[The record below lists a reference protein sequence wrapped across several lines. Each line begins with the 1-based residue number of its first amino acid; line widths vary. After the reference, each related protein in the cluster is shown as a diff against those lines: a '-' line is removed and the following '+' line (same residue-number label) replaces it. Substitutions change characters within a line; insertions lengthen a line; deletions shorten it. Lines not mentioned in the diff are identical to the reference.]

1 MQDINATSYILA
13 ITQMQMLRS
22 EYKAIVGVVA
32 RSLQLTP
39 REVQQLHM
47 RCFCSR
53 KPDSEADKPRR
64 SDSNASKTSEE
75 KSSVADSTPAKGSKA
90 SQASSE
96 KTSDDIKEKEDGSRL
111 SSGSSSGSGE
121 ESSNPNNNKN
131 NENDEKMRS
140 VLTKAVLW
148 LFTIYMFVAFIS
160 LLITPR
166 TERPEGSTRYVSWNE
181 FVHHMLAVGEVKELI
196 IRPDMEMVTIILH
209 DGAVIKGRKVTSTIF
224 HMAVADANKFEEKL
238 RVVEKRLGITDGIPV
253 TYDRQT
259 DTTGRILML
268 LLFCA
273 LLMSIATRMK
283 SMKSPLSMDSFVSNL

>member
-1 MQDINATSYILA
+1 
-13 ITQMQMLRS
+13 MQMLRA

-53 KPDSEADKPRR
+53 KADTEADKHRSGKESSNTADNKSTSSPNTTEPENSGRR
-64 SDSNASKTSEE
+64 ADGVKGREEESRPSSASG
-75 KSSVADSTPAKGSKA
+75 P
-90 SQASSE
+90 
-96 KTSDDIKEKEDGSRL
+96 
-111 SSGSSSGSGE
+111 SSGDE
-121 ESSNPNNNKN
+121 TSNPNNNKN

-238 RVVEKRLGITDGIPV
+238 RMVEKRLGITDGVPV

-283 SMKSPLSMDSFVSNL
+283 SMKSPLSMDSFVSNLRYSASMSYWLIV